1 MRSYLQRWSIIKN
14 SAKNISDEWAIDA
27 FNNGLRCT
35 DFVEELGRVRPKTM
49 GELMDLA
56 NKWANGEDAASNKR
70 ARSPKEERARRGN
83 DRKRRIETT
92 MIMID
97 LSKYQLA
104 SQVRMI
110 EGMMIEGMVI
120 VAADIETAIE
130 TSLVPAGRCSGQGL
144 ESSSSMIKRKSRC
157 LTDRAPCTVTSTLA
171 DEGSRTICSR
181 TAKLSSE

>member
-1 MRSYLQRWSIIKN
+1 MVKMQQATSGQDHPRKN
-14 SAKNISDEWAIDA
+14 
-27 FNNGLRCT
+27 GQG
-35 DFVEELGRVRPKTM
+35 EETIER
-49 GELMDLA
+49 GEV
-56 NKWANGEDAASNKR
+56 
-70 ARSPKEERARRGN
+70 
-83 DRKRRIETT
+83 ETT

-120 VAADIETAIE
+120 VVADIETAIG